1 MGQVD
6 SASATGVTFVTNL
19 IDIEEYLANIRAVTL
34 TFTPG
39 QRSKCYNEIY
49 KGYVAT
55 CEDFMR
61 QH

>member
-19 IDIEEYLANIRAVTL
+19 IDIGEYLANIRAV

-39 QRSKCYNEIY
+39 QRSKCYDEIY

-61 QH
+61 RH